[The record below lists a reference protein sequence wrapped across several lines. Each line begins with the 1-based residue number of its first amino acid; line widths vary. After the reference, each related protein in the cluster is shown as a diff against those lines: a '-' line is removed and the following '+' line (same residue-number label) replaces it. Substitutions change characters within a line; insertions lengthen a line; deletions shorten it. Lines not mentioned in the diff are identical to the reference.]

1 MNAVEYRISMARA
14 KTHTFDVTL
23 VLEDVADGPVDFV
36 MPVWAPGTYRIAEF
50 ERNITTIEAEDARGR
65 LGLSKLRKNAW
76 RVEARGEPLR
86 VRYCVYSFERT
97 TSVSYLDSDHALL
110 SPVTLLLCPKGYE
123 ARRTIVRL
131 SPAGYCKNISTS
143 LTRMKGALPTFVAQD
158 YDQLVDSP
166 IMIGNFR
173 RHSFVEEGKVH
184 EVAICGGEE
193 IDQERVVHDIR
204 RIVAAASGVFGGLP
218 YDRYVFLIEVDGDV
232 GDDGME
238 HRCSTYCLVPRL
250 AFTTEH
256 GIKRMDGLF
265 CHEFFHLWNVKRV
278 TPAPLAHLDY
288 EREQYTNSLW
298 IAEGITTY
306 YEHLLLRRAKIYSV
320 PEFLDNIA
328 DLINRYLATPGRRLQ
343 SAEESSYDSWIKF
356 YRPYENSVNAEISYY
371 TLGALLGMTIDLSIR
386 RATRGEKSLDDV
398 MKKIFSDTGGKGSG
412 YTDQEFKE
420 ACDSVA
426 GENLDGLFETHV
438 RGATDIKFDHY
449 LGYAGLT
456 LVPWSGAEGKGAY
469 AGLKF
474 VDTKQEPFV
483 DSVLSDT
490 PAAEAGIFPGD
501 ELIGVDGIRFDKIK
515 FKENLRFYVENSK
528 PGRTLTFTVG
538 RAGRLEEVRVRLG
551 RRPVVRYKIQPQQS
565 VNAEQRS
572 LFRGWVGHDLQKFEY
587 SDWVLSPSVDWLFI
601 KPDYF

>member
-1 MNAVEYRISMARA
+1 MARA
-14 KTHTFDVTL
+14 NTHTFDVTL
-23 VLEDVADGPVDFV
+23 VLKNVADGPMDFV
-36 MPVWAPGTYRIAEF
+36 MPVWAPGAYRIAEF
-50 ERNITTIEAEDARGR
+50 ERNITTIEAADAKGP
-65 LGLSKLRKNAW
+65 LGLSKVRKNAW

-86 VRYCVYSFERT
+86 VKYSVYSFERT
-97 TSVSYLDSDHALL
+97 TAVSYLDTDHALIN
-110 SPVTLLLCPKGYE
+110 PVTLLLCPKGYE
-123 ARRTIVRL
+123 ALRTIVRL

-143 LTRMKGALPTFVAQD
+143 LTRLKGALPSFVAQD

-173 RHSFVEEGKVH
+173 RHTFIEGGKAH
-184 EVAICGGEE
+184 EVAIYGGEE
-193 IDQERVVHDIR
+193 VDQERVVHDIR

-218 YDRYVFLIEVDGDV
+218 YDRYVFLIEVNGEV

-238 HRCSTYCLVPRL
+238 HRFSTYCLVPRL

-288 EREQYTNSLW
+288 EKEQYTSSLW

-306 YEHLLLRRAKIYSV
+306 YEHLLLRRTKIYSV
-320 PEFLDNIA
+320 PEFFDNIA

-343 SAEESSYDSWIKF
+343 SAEESSYDTWIKF

-371 TLGALLGMTIDLSIR
+371 TLGALLGMTIDLSVR
-386 RATRGEKSLDDV
+386 RATGGEKSLDDV
-398 MKKIFSDTGGKGSG
+398 MKKIFRDTGRKSSG
-412 YTDQEFKE
+412 YTDEEFKE

-426 GENLDGLFETHV
+426 GENLDGLFEAHV
-438 RGATDIKFDHY
+438 RGATDIQFDRY

-456 LVPWSGAEGKGAY
+456 LAPRSGAEGKGAY

-474 VDTKQEPFV
+474 ADTKQEPFV

-490 PAAEAGIFPGD
+490 PAAEAGISPGD

-515 FKENLRFYVENSK
+515 FKENLRFYVENSE

-538 RAGRLEEVRVRLG
+538 RAGRLKDVRVRLG
-551 RRPVVRYKIQPQQS
+551 RRPVIRYKIQRRQN

-572 LFRGWVGHDLQKFEY
+572 LFKGWVDQDLQKIDY
-587 SDWVLSPSVDWLFI
+587 SDWVLSPSVDWLFF

>member
-1 MNAVEYRISMARA
+1 MARA
-14 KTHTFDVTL
+14 DTHTFDVTL
-23 VLEDVADGPVDFV
+23 VLEDVPDGPIDFV
-36 MPVWAPGTYRIAEF
+36 MPVWAPGAYRIAEF
-50 ERNITTIEAEDARGR
+50 ERNITTIEAEDAKGR
-65 LGLSKLRKNAW
+65 LGLSKLRKNTW
-76 RVEARGEPLR
+76 RVEARGAPLR
-86 VRYCVYSFERT
+86 VRYSVYSFERT
-97 TSVSYLDSDHALL
+97 TSVSYLDADHAMIC
-110 SPVTLLLCPKGYE
+110 PVTLLLCPKGYE

-143 LTRMKGALPTFVAQD
+143 LTRLKGALPSFVAED
-158 YDQLVDSP
+158 YDHLVDSP
-166 IMIGNFR
+166 IMIGSFR
-173 RHSFVEEGKVH
+173 RHVFIEGGKAH
-184 EVAICGGEE
+184 EVAILGGEE
-193 IDQERVVHDIR
+193 IDQERVVRNIR

-232 GDDGME
+232 LDDGME
-238 HRCSTYCLVPRL
+238 HRYSTYCLVPRL

-256 GIKRMDGLF
+256 GMKRMDGLF
-265 CHEFFHLWNVKRV
+265 CHEFFHLWNVKRI

-288 EREQYTNSLW
+288 EREQYTSSLW

-328 DLINRYLATPGRRLQ
+328 DLINRYLAIPGRRLQ

-356 YRPYENSVNAEISYY
+356 YRPNENSVNAEISYY
-371 TLGALLGMTIDLSIR
+371 TLGALLGLTIDLSIR
-386 RATRGEKSLDDV
+386 KATRSEKNLDDV
-398 MKKIFSDTGGKGSG
+398 MKKLFHDTGGKGSG

-426 GENLDGLFETHV
+426 GGNLDGLFGAHV
-438 RGATDIKFDHY
+438 RSATDIQFDRY

-456 LVPWSGAEGKGAY
+456 LAPRSSAEGKGAY

-474 VDTKQEPFV
+474 VETRQEPFV

-501 ELIGVDGIRFDKIK
+501 ELIGVDGIRFDRTKI
-515 FKENLRFYVENSK
+515 KENLRFYVENSK
-528 PGRTLTFTVG
+528 PGRTLTFTVA
-538 RAGRLEEVRVRLG
+538 RVGRLRDVRVKLG
-551 RRPVVRYKIQPQQS
+551 HRPVVLYRVQRRQN

-572 LFRGWVGHDLQKFEY
+572 LFKEWMGQDLQKIEY
-587 SDWVLSPSVDWLFI
+587 SDWVLSPSVEWLFF

>member
-1 MNAVEYRISMARA
+1 LNAVEYRISMARPN
-14 KTHTFDVTL
+14 THRFDVTL
-23 VLEDVADGPVDFV
+23 ALEDVVEGPIDFV
-36 MPVWAPGTYRIAEF
+36 MPVWAPGSYRIAEF
-50 ERNITTIEAEDARGR
+50 ERNVTTIEAEDAKGR
-65 LGLSKLRKNAW
+65 LDLSKLRKNAW

-86 VRYCVYSFERT
+86 VRYSVYSFERT
-97 TSVSYLDSDHALL
+97 TSVSYLDADHAVL

-123 ARRTIVRL
+123 ARRTIVRF
-131 SPAGYCKNISTS
+131 SPAGYCKNVSTS
-143 LTRMKGALPTFVAQD
+143 LTRLKGALPSFVAQD
-158 YDQLVDSP
+158 YDHLVDSP

-173 RHSFVEEGKVH
+173 RHTFVEGGKAH
-184 EVAICGGEE
+184 EVAIYGGEG

-238 HRCSTYCLVPRL
+238 HRYSTYCLVPRL
-250 AFTTEH
+250 ALTTEH
-256 GIKRMDGLF
+256 GRKRMDGLF

-288 EREQYTNSLW
+288 EGEQYTNSLW

-320 PEFLDNIA
+320 AEFLDNIS

-356 YRPYENSVNAEISYY
+356 YRPNENSVNAEISYY

-386 RATRGEKSLDDV
+386 RATKGEKSLDDV
-398 MKKIFSDTGGKGSG
+398 MRKVFRDTGRKGSG

-426 GENLDGLFETHV
+426 GCNLDGLFEAHV
-438 RGATDIKFDHY
+438 RGALDIQFDRY
-449 LGYAGLT
+449 LGFAGLT
-456 LVPWSGAEGKGAY
+456 LAPRSSAEGRGAY

-474 VDTKQEPFV
+474 VETKQEPFV

-490 PAAEAGIFPGD
+490 PAAEAGIHPGD
-501 ELIGVDGIRFDKIK
+501 EVIGVDGIRFDKIK
-515 FKENLRFYVENSK
+515 VKENLRFYVENSK
-528 PGRTLTFTVG
+528 PGQTLTFTVG
-538 RAGRLEEVRVRLG
+538 RAGRLRDVRVRLG
-551 RRPVVRYKIQPQQS
+551 RRPVVQYRIHLRKNI
-565 VNAEQRS
+565 NAEQRS
-572 LFRGWVGHDLQKFEY
+572 LFKGWVGQDLQKIEY
-587 SDWVLSPSVDWLFI
+587 SDWIISPAVDWLFF

>member
-1 MNAVEYRISMARA
+1 MARA

-23 VLEDVADGPVDFV
+23 VLKDVADGPMDFV
-36 MPVWAPGTYRIAEF
+36 MPVWAPGAYRIAEF
-50 ERNITTIEAEDARGR
+50 ERNITTIKAEDARGR